1 MSTDIANNPEY
12 RAADRALR
20 LRNLKIGFL
29 LTLFFVPAG
38 NCLEWFVYPQH
49 ITEFLLTR
57 LLFDVFQLPLFVL
70 LFFPIAKR
78 HIKLLCHIW
87 PLIPVVMVSWLIY
100 RSEGSVSPYYA
111 GLNLMVIVACFLIP
125 FTWLESLFYCTM
137 TLLTYVAAC
146 VAHDQTQVDWM
157 LLLNNLYFI
166 SVTGVI
172 CVVACYF
179 LTLKRQEDFRLRHEL
194 AKRNDQLAE
203 LDRIKSDFF
212 ANISHEFRTPLTLI
226 LAPVQELLNRK
237 DSLPQPT
244 HQTLE
249 LVKHNANRLLKLI
262 NDLLEVIRLQ
272 NKTIKLESRPLNI
285 TAMVKGLVQS
295 VQHLAQAK
303 EVTLEL
309 NCNVDQAI
317 VLGDWDR
324 LEKVFLNLLTNA
336 IKFTTQ
342 GDSITVELT
351 SDQQTVTINIIDTGI
366 GIAEKD
372 LSQIFD
378 RFKQVDSSSTR
389 RFQGLG
395 LGLAMSREL
404 VQEHEG
410 ELHVTSK
417 MGEQT
422 CFTVSLPLTQTDT
435 QTPIQQSGD
444 ETDNIVKMM
453 RDAQHATTGLAS
465 ESTQAIAETG
475 QGEYR
480 ILVVDDEPEMRSFL
494 ATTLSEDYRVLQA
507 TDGNTGLA
515 IAQEQ
520 QPDLVLLDLMMPGIN
535 GLDVCEKLRQNPQLT
550 DMKIVLLTARA
561 DEQSKLDALNRGA
574 DDFLTKPFGT
584 LELRTRLGNLLKT
597 ASLQKDLRQRHEQLQ
612 KTMAQLQATEAQLI
626 QSKKMN
632 ALGSLAAGLL
642 HEINNP
648 LNYTLM
654 ALQMLQE
661 SLGDLGQD
669 DQQTLAD
676 IHQGMKRIGEIVSDL
691 RSFAYPEQSQVGA
704 QCFAADALTMAL
716 RFTAHDRG
724 EITINVQMPKAL
736 QVRCSR
742 SQLTQVLVN
751 LLQNAIAAVK
761 KAPKDRQPVIDING
775 QLTNDTIEI
784 TMQDNGI
791 GIAPEKLP
799 KIFDPFFTTH
809 EVGANSMG
817 LGLSICHAIV
827 EKMGG
832 TISIESQPDQWT
844 KVTMSLPAINQG

>member
-12 RAADRALR
+12 RAADKALR

-57 LLFDVFQLPLFVL
+57 LLFDVFQLPLFIL

-111 GLNLMVIVACFLIP
+111 GLNLMIIVACFLIP
-125 FTWLESLFYCTM
+125 FTWLESLFYCSM

-146 VAHDQTQVDWM
+146 VVHDQTQVDWM

-226 LAPVQELLNRK
+226 LAPVQEMLNRK
-237 DSLPQPT
+237 ANLPEPT
-244 HQTLE
+244 QQTLE

-272 NKTIKLESRPLNI
+272 NKTIKLESRPLDI

-295 VQHLAQAK
+295 VQHLAMAK
-303 EVTLEL
+303 QVTLEI
-309 NCNVDQAI
+309 NSICDQAI
-317 VLGDWDR
+317 VQGDWDR

-336 IKFTTQ
+336 IKFTSK
-342 GDSITVELT
+342 GDNITVDVT
-351 SDQQTVTINIIDTGI
+351 CDTQSATINIIDTGI
-366 GIAEKD
+366 GIADKD

-404 VQEHEG
+404 VQEHQG
-410 ELHVTSK
+410 TLNVTSRI
-417 MGEQT
+417 GEQT
-422 CFTVSLPLTQTDT
+422 CFTVTLPLIQTDS
-435 QTPIQQSGD
+435 QTTIQHSGD
-444 ETDNIVKMM
+444 DSDNIIKMM
-453 RDAQHATTGLAS
+453 REAQHASIGLAT
-465 ESTQAIAETG
+465 ESAESIPETG
-475 QGEYR
+475 QGDYR

-494 ATTLSEDYRVLQA
+494 TATLSEDYRVLQA

-515 IAQEQ
+515 IAEEQ

-597 ASLQKDLRQRHEQLQ
+597 ASLQKDLRQRHEELK

-661 SLGDLGQD
+661 SLGDLTED
-669 DQQTLAD
+669 DQQTMAD
-676 IHQGMKRIGEIVSDL
+676 IHQGMQRIGEIVSDL
-691 RSFAYPEQSQVGA
+691 RSFAYPEQSQAGV
-704 QCFAADALTMAL
+704 QSKAADALTMAL

-724 EITINVQMPKAL
+724 EITINVQMPKEL

-761 KAPKDRQPVIDING
+761 QAPKDRQPTINIDG
-775 QLTNDTIEI
+775 QLTNDAIEI
-784 TMQDNGI
+784 TMKDNGI

-809 EVGANSMG
+809 EVGASSMG

-832 TISIESQPDQWT
+832 TISIESQPEQWT
-844 KVTMSLPAINQG
+844 KVTMSLPAVDQG